1 LVKTYQ
7 KGDLMKSL
15 IFNSKSVLISCLI
28 IFLALGINL
37 TAIETYDDLLNTKI
51 SIDAE
56 DGSISHIISTMA
68 KLSNCNIVLA
78 MESTSDDQEDVREKT
93 ITIHLKDVPIEQAL
107 SLVVKSV
114 GLSYRLIGERTFIVG
129 DRERIEEE
137 VGERSY
143 IISLNYVDAEKIVDA
158 MESMPGTIVAI
169 EGQNALLVRA
179 NPETFAEINNKIS
192 EIDVPQKQIEIRA
205 RLIEISVSEAEKVGV
220 DWSKLDHLTTI
231 LAEDPVTAD
240 GQGLPFNYNDLTTPH
255 GEETEFGVLPQDQYF
270 QKMDKWSDVFRF
282 SRQLYAFDVTI
293 NWLLENNAAQLLTD
307 TRVTALNGEEAEI
320 HIGEV
325 VPFVVYDDDNNVQV
339 EREDVG
345 IILKIQPKI
354 NSEGQITTRIEPEVS
369 SVIELINGY
378 VPRTKV
384 RKAISTVTVP
394 NGKRI
399 IVGGL
404 MNSSISKKTNKLP
417 LLGDIPFIGKLFQHR
432 YEVVENT
439 DLIIEITP
447 RVISFDDEVDF
458 KVDERLER
466 KLIERN

>member
-1 LVKTYQ
+1 
-7 KGDLMKSL
+7 MKS
-15 IFNSKSVLISCLI
+15 IKFNSKSILIS
-28 IFLALGINL
+28 FLFIMLLGSITLSANDMND
-37 TAIETYDDLLNTKI
+37 ELLNTKI
-51 SIDAE
+51 SIDSE
-56 DGSISHIISTMA
+56 DGSISHIISTIA

-78 MESTSDDQEDVREKT
+78 LESASDEQDDIREKKL
-93 ITIHLKDVPIEQAL
+93 TIHLKEVPIEQAL
-107 SLVVKSV
+107 SLVVKSI

-129 DRERIEEE
+129 DKDRINEE
-137 VGERSY
+137 VGQRSY
-143 IISLNYVDAEKIVDA
+143 IINLNYVDAEKLIDA
-158 MESMPGTIVAI
+158 LEILPGEIKAI
-169 EGQNALLVRA
+169 DGQNALLIMA
-179 NPETFAEINNKIS
+179 NPESFAEISNKIK
-192 EIDVPQKQIEIRA
+192 ELDVPQKQIEIRA
-205 RLIEISVSEAEKVGV
+205 RLIEISVTEAEKVGI

-240 GQGLPFNYNDLTTPH
+240 GQGLPYNYNDLTSPH
-255 GEETEFGVLPQDQYF
+255 GDESEFGTLPQDQYF
-270 QKMDKWSDVFRF
+270 QKMDDLGDVFRF

-325 VPFVVYDDDNNVQV
+325 VPFVVQDDDNNVQV

-345 IILKIQPKI
+345 IILKIQPHV
-354 NSEGQITTRIEPEVS
+354 NAEGHITTRIEPEVS
-369 SVIELINGY
+369 SVIELVNGS

-384 RKAISTVTVP
+384 RKALSTVTVP
-394 NGKRI
+394 DGKRI

-404 MNSSISKKTNKLP
+404 LNSTITKKTNKLP

-447 RVISFDDEVDF
+447 RVVTFDDEVEI

-466 KLIERN
+466 ELIERN

>member
-1 LVKTYQ
+1 
-7 KGDLMKSL
+7 MKSL

-28 IFLALGINL
+28 LFLGLGLNLAAIN
-37 TAIETYDDLLNTKI
+37 ADDDLLNIKI

-78 MESTSDDQEDVREKT
+78 MESASDEQEDVRDKK

-129 DRERIEEE
+129 DKERIEEE

-143 IISLNYVDAEKIVDA
+143 IISLNYVDAEKVVEA
-158 MESMPGTIVAI
+158 MESMPGTTVAI
-169 EGQNALLVRA
+169 KGQNALLVRA
-179 NPETFAEINNKIS
+179 NPETFAEINGKIS

-205 RLIEISVSEAEKVGV
+205 RLIEVSVTEAERMGI

-240 GQGLPFNYNDLTTPH
+240 GQGLPYNYNDLTSPH
-255 GEETEFGVLPQDQYF
+255 GEEADFAVLPEEQYF
-270 QKMDKWSDVFRF
+270 QKMDEWSDVFRF

-325 VPFVVYDDDNNVQV
+325 VPFVVYDDENNVQV

-345 IILKIQPKI
+345 IILKIQPKV
-354 NSEGQITTRIEPEVS
+354 NSEGQITARIEPEVS
-369 SVIELINGY
+369 SVIELVNNA
-378 VPRTKV
+378 VPRTKI
-384 RKAISTVTVP
+384 RKALSTVTVP
-394 NGKRI
+394 DGKRI

-404 MNSSISKKTNKLP
+404 LNSSISKKTNKLP
-417 LLGDIPFIGKLFQHR
+417 ILGDIPFIGKLFQHR

-447 RVISFDDEVDF
+447 RVISFDDQVEI

-466 KLIERN
+466 ELIERN